1 MAYIGREPQIGN
13 YQVCDAI
20 SVVNA
25 QAAYT
30 MQVDSVNV
38 IPESVNHMI
47 VSLNGVIQKPGSSYT
62 ISSSTI
68 TFSSNLAT
76 GDSIDFIYLLGN
88 VLDLGTPSD
97 DTVTG
102 AKIVDNAINS
112 EHYTDASIDLAH
124 LSADSVDG
132 SKIVDNAIN
141 SEHYT
146 DGSIDTAHIADAQV
160 TLAKLAADSVNAT
173 KIADNAISEEHLDVT
188 AVTGHTAETSIAD
201 GDTILIHDA
210 SASALRK
217 MTKANFVSGVG
228 GTNTPAFHAILSSDQ
243 SIAHNTTTTILF
255 NSEVFD
261 TDSAYNTST
270 GKFQPQTA
278 GKYYLYT
285 VLRNDG
291 TGTYEVNTRITKNG
305 SDVVGDN
312 VTDNEGSASSVT
324 FTTVDLNGS
333 SDYVIV
339 TVYQPS
345 GGAKNIVGSTTD
357 RTYFGGYKILT

>member
-1 MAYIGREPQIGN
+1 MAYIGRQPQIGN
-13 YQVCDAI
+13 FQICDAI

-30 MQVDSVNV
+30 MQVSSVNV

-102 AKIVDNAINS
+102 AKIVD
-112 EHYTDASIDLAH
+112 D
-124 LSADSVDG
+124 
-132 SKIVDNAIN
+132 AIN

-146 DGSIDTAHIADAQV
+146 DGSIDTAHIGADQITNAKIADDQIDSEHYV
-160 TLAKLAADSVNAT
+160 DGSIDLAHLAADSVNAT

-188 AVTGHTAETSIAD
+188 SITGHTAETSIAD

-217 MTKANFVSGVG
+217 MTKANFVSGIGGANTPQFSARASSNQTIANDTLTKVVFGTEIFDPQGTFASSRFTPAVAGNYFMTTSIRFASNTYIPTIQVRLNGTNIYWVSGTKAAANQYINVSFSFAITMDDNDYVEIYARQDSGGNLDIHG
-228 GTNTPAFHAILSSDQ
+228 GTDVGTV
-243 SIAHNTTTTILF
+243 F
-255 NSEVFD
+255 NGF
-261 TDSAYNTST
+261 
-270 GKFQPQTA
+270 K
-278 GKYYLYT
+278 L
-285 VLRNDG
+285 
-291 TGTYEVNTRITKNG
+291 I
-305 SDVVGDN
+305 
-312 VTDNEGSASSVT
+312 
-324 FTTVDLNGS
+324 
-333 SDYVIV
+333 
-339 TVYQPS
+339 
-345 GGAKNIVGSTTD
+345 
-357 RTYFGGYKILT
+357 